1 MNTTE
6 KIGTIRIS
14 VVLLLL
20 ILTIVCIPQTLA
32 KPQYLAALNFV
43 YGVGSC
49 TSCHTDQNGGKS
61 LTNYG
66 SKFRSQSIYKSDSVI
81 ALRAIGAP
89 PSASVTT
96 IPTATI
102 PISTVTMTPR
112 PVAATSM
119 RATPTATPITTVTSA
134 SIVIPAEEVR
144 KKSPGFDTI
153 DIIDTIITIGITSTI
168 YMLRKCKIRQ

>member
-20 ILTIVCIPQTLA
+20 ILTIVCTPQTLA

-102 PISTVTMTPR
+102 PITTATTTPK
-112 PVAATSM
+112 PVAAMSIP
-119 RATPTATPITTVTSA
+119 ATAIPIVTVTSA
-134 SIVIPAEEVR
+134 NIVIPAEEVR

-168 YMLRKCKIRQ
+168 YMLRKCKMRQ